1 MRKVV
6 ANTTPI
12 IALADIGQLDL
23 LRQLYGEIIIP
34 TAVLDEIISE
44 PARRKVGESDWIIV
58 ESVSNAEQKRL
69 FKSRLHEGEVE
80 VMLLAQ
86 EQHADLV
93 IIDDNAAKKTAKFL
107 GINVTGTMGILIRAK
122 QNGLIDE
129 VKPLI
134 EELLDKGLYIGQE
147 VVDMVLEAAGEK

>member
-44 PARRKVGESDWIIV
+44 PARSKVGESDWIIV

-80 VMLLAQ
+80 VMRLAQ

>member
-34 TAVLDEIISE
+34 TAVLEEIISE
-44 PARRKVGESDWIIV
+44 PARSKVGESDWIIV

>member
-44 PARRKVGESDWIIV
+44 PARSKVGESGWIIV

-147 VVDMVLEAAGEK
+147 VVDMVLEAADEK

>member
-44 PARRKVGESDWIIV
+44 PARSKVGESDWIIV
-58 ESVSNAEQKRL
+58 ESVSYAEQKRL